1 MLFRP
6 LVSGAQGSLACAASV
21 SSSGPARQVSRAPG
35 RGWTGPAFCST
46 VALDTRA
53 PHSLRRGA
61 MSMVEDLCKS
71 LVVAAAVVEN
81 EAIERDRAG
90 DVPTALKKYEECQG
104 LLARAIAAAL
114 PAHPEDH
121 PKLVQHREEVLTRI
135 QHLKSSSGPPAIPVE
150 QQIRAVQLGMQVA
163 NDAGRAATAAG
174 GMKQMAAVAAVGAVG
189 GAVVLGSTLGCFVT
203 VGAVGGAAA
212 ARSMAAPDD
221 AQLSIDELEAALKE
235 LAAMLKLSTVETVRR
250 DLRKL
255 QARYDSEL
263 AAAKGAGPPQGQGL
277 GGQGNETE
285 TGSGSESTET
295 TKRAAWREKISKYL
309 SGQDD
314 ATQAAMIQRE
324 SEVWEEKD
332 KLPVTLLS
340 GFLGAGK
347 TTLLTHVLNNREGMR
362 VAVLVNDMASV
373 NIDADLVK
381 DGVELQENKDKMIEL
396 HNGCICC
403 TLREDLMESVK
414 SLALEKRYEHLII
427 ESTGISE
434 PMPVATTFAAA
445 DAQGRPL
452 LGGVARLDTL
462 VTVVDCRNFLKDYCS
477 SDKLVTREEL
487 GAEEGDERSIVNLLV
502 DQVEFANVIILN
514 KTDLISP
521 TELGRLKG
529 IMTKLNPKARMLESQ
544 YGKVSPALL
553 LNTHSFDMREASMAP
568 GWAQELMGNHHKPET
583 EEYGISS
590 FIYRADRPFDPELL
604 ASMLGAYT
612 FPGVL
617 RSKGYAWSAG
627 NSDNAVEWS
636 SAGLTADLKAG
647 PRWLVVTTPPDKWPA
662 EAQKRYKNKPF
673 GDRRTE
679 IVFIG
684 ADMVESEAGMAA
696 TRSDKIGDAARGVG
710 SMALKGVDKAREI
723 DREHDI
729 TGKMVHA
736 GTKAVETACTINQQY
751 GIMDKV
757 CVASKKQSKLQVS
770 KGMSAAVA
778 KVCLQHAAGCVST
791 PLTAF
796 TMCDPAWKA
805 CAAWAAKAYQSGAR
819 DDSLVFEDSRGS
831 NKALIRICRPG
842 EPLIAFRGTENLEN
856 GLQDMAA
863 VATTNF
869 EVSQPGV
876 APVTV
881 QVAAGF
887 HQALANLR
895 PTDLANTM
903 SVHSTVGA
911 TWLITGHS
919 LGGAMAALFALF
931 CVKNG
936 RRVKLVTFGAP
947 HIGCSL
953 LAAMV
958 VRMQKSGVLQCDRL
972 VNAADPVS
980 HLLDICGLYHPCS
993 ATEVDFGDCGFLIL
1007 HTFMDFVTT
1016 AVRKKGVLGAL
1027 QDIGFRDH
1035 SMDVYLDNVLHP
1047 QTAKARAVSRVVG
1060 TMVQC
1065 AELVGVQ
1072 LPEGVCALSE
1082 VFSKLGQGQGSNLT
1096 AAATSAGLIALETPI
1111 ADALTLSVGLSPEG
1125 GQGIVRMLAK
1135 STRAV
1140 GSSARSPQEKMKAIV
1155 QAGAEELVSYW
1166 LAMRSL
1172 QMLSCIRLQVVGY
1185 VSSFMAECFD
1195 QIKAWWSGSIS
1206 GTDCARN
1213 LFGAAIEAGCGAAG
1227 AVVGALATTAI
1238 CAAMFGPLG
1247 FFASAVAELMGAA
1260 VGGAAGTWTGKKLR
1274 GWYQEFFGGGKDQSL
1289 RAAYW
1294 ELGIPS
1300 SSSDEEVRKAYKN
1313 LARQRHPD
1321 KGGSKE
1327 SFQQLRT
1334 AYAAIMADRN
1344 RAVPADILDPSEMHS
1359 EEIRAIEDAWDIGAE
1374 LSHGRETVVHNLAR
1388 LPDYMQLRKR
1398 KWMQGIF
1405 LEEKMRQESLKKD
1418 VRKAERRLVY
1428 KTLNLQEGCS
1438 KEEVRKAYRK
1448 LSAKYHPDKQS
1459 VSKVASEQAFKRLT
1473 HLYQKIKE
1481 DFNVEAV
1488 EVGDSESVTTQET
1501 GCSSET
1507 SSNDGP
1513 SSSQDEAEASSVS
1526 SSDSL
1531 KPCQLQQQYAD
1542 LVEACRILRCN
1553 TVNLQAELHALLFAI
1568 PDLNSTRGG
1577 REAPRHLQGGFRALP
1592 GLLQSRPGLREA
1604 HRGRFFRAAPVSRW
1618 NWICQQR
1625 LGVELDPKA
1634 PNPRILGF
1642 EAVRSAAWSMTSNF
1656 LVFVADRPR
1665 HRNGISPMA
1674 RQGVEQKVLE
1684 KRLCDCSRVYF
1695 RVSVPVRTV

>member
-212 ARSMAAPDD
+212 
-221 AQLSIDELEAALKE
+221 
-235 LAAMLKLSTVETVRR
+235 
-250 DLRKL
+250 
-255 QARYDSEL
+255 
-263 AAAKGAGPPQGQGL
+263 
-277 GGQGNETE
+277 
-285 TGSGSESTET
+285 
-295 TKRAAWREKISKYL
+295 
-309 SGQDD
+309 
-314 ATQAAMIQRE
+314 
-324 SEVWEEKD
+324 
-332 KLPVTLLS
+332 
-340 GFLGAGK
+340 
-347 TTLLTHVLNNREGMR
+347 
-362 VAVLVNDMASV
+362 
-373 NIDADLVK
+373 
-381 DGVELQENKDKMIEL
+381 
-396 HNGCICC
+396 
-403 TLREDLMESVK
+403 
-414 SLALEKRYEHLII
+414 
-427 ESTGISE
+427 
-434 PMPVATTFAAA
+434 
-445 DAQGRPL
+445 
-452 LGGVARLDTL
+452 
-462 VTVVDCRNFLKDYCS
+462 
-477 SDKLVTREEL
+477 
-487 GAEEGDERSIVNLLV
+487 
-502 DQVEFANVIILN
+502 
-514 KTDLISP
+514 
-521 TELGRLKG
+521 
-529 IMTKLNPKARMLESQ
+529 
-544 YGKVSPALL
+544 
-553 LNTHSFDMREASMAP
+553 
-568 GWAQELMGNHHKPET
+568 
-583 EEYGISS
+583 
-590 FIYRADRPFDPELL
+590 
-604 ASMLGAYT
+604 
-612 FPGVL
+612 
-617 RSKGYAWSAG
+617 
-627 NSDNAVEWS
+627 
-636 SAGLTADLKAG
+636 
-647 PRWLVVTTPPDKWPA
+647 
-662 EAQKRYKNKPF
+662 
-673 GDRRTE
+673 
-679 IVFIG
+679 
-684 ADMVESEAGMAA
+684 AGMAA

-1634 PNPRILGF
+1634 PNPRCWHDQHPRGK
-1642 EAVRSAAWSMTSNF
+1642 AVRSAAWSMTSNF